1 MEADT
6 VPEEEA
12 KVEEELDLRRR
23 GQNFSNRI
31 PATLVEHVVTHGLK

>member
-12 KVEEELDLRRR
+12 KVEEELNLRRR
-23 GQNFSNRI
+23 GPNFSNRI
-31 PATLVEHVVTHGLK
+31 PETLVTHGLMWNL